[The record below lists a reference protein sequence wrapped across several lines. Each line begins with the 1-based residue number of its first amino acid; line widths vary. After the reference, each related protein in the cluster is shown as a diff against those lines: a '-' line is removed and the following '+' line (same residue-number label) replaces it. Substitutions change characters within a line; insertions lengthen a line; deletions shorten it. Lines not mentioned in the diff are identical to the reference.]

1 MAVAVDDDLLT
12 TLEGFGGTL
21 LRPDDASYDEARRIF
36 NAMIDRRPALIARCQ
51 GVADVVAALNFAR
64 ENEFEVTIRGGGHS
78 VAGLCLADG
87 AILIDISAMKGIYV
101 DPERK
106 TARAQGGATWSDL
119 NRETQLRGLA
129 VTGGI
134 ISTTGIGGLTLGGG
148 LGWTMG
154 KFGLAI
160 DNLLSAEVVT
170 ADGRVLTA
178 SERENGDLFWALR
191 GGGGNFGVVT
201 SFEYQLH
208 DVGPMVTGGLIAHPY
223 DAARDLLRFYRDF
236 TSDAP
241 DELTAFAGL
250 LFAPDGSGQKVA
262 AVALCHIGSPEQA
275 EKDLEPLLTFG
286 APADVQVGPMPYAS
300 VNAMLDESAPPGVL
314 NYWKSSF
321 LTELSDG
328 AIDTLVESFAT
339 SPSPMNLAL
348 FEHFHGQVTR
358 VPVDATAAPHREPG
372 YNLIVPSAW
381 IDPADTE
388 ANVAWTRELFAAL
401 EPFLANRRY
410 VNYLDDDD
418 LTADPTRA
426 AFGPNYDRLMRVK
439 SAYDPTN
446 VFRHNLNIAPAV

>member
-1 MAVAVDDDLLT
+1 MAVAVGDDLLT

-21 LRPDDASYDEARRIF
+21 LRPEDASYDEARRIF
-36 NAMIDRRPALIARCQ
+36 NAMIDRRPALIARCL

-64 ENEFEVTIRGGGHS
+64 ENEFEVTVRGGGHS
-78 VAGLCLADG
+78 VAGLCLADD
-87 AILIDISAMKGIYV
+87 AILIDLSAMKGIYV

-106 TARAQGGATWSDL
+106 TVRAQGGATWSDL
-119 NRETQLRGLA
+119 NRETQLHGLA

-178 SERENGDLFWALR
+178 NEQENGDLFWALR

-208 DVGPMVTGGLIAHPY
+208 EVGPVVVGGMVVHPF

-241 DELTAFAGL
+241 DELTAFCGL

-262 AVALCHIGSPEQA
+262 AVVVCHIGAPEQA
-275 EKDLEPLLTFG
+275 ERDLQPLLTFG
-286 APADVQVGPMPYAS
+286 SPADVQVGPMPYAA
-300 VNAMLDESAPPGVL
+300 VNAMLDESAPTGVL

-321 LTELSDG
+321 LTELSDA
-328 AIDTLVESFAT
+328 AIDTLVESFAV
-339 SPSPMNLAL
+339 SPSPLNLAL
-348 FEHFHGQVTR
+348 LEHFHGAVAR

-372 YNLIVPSAW
+372 YNLVMPSAW
-381 IDPADTE
+381 IDPADTD
-388 ANVAWTRELFAAL
+388 ANVAWTREAFSAM
-401 EPFLANRRY
+401 EPFLAKRRY

-418 LTADPTRA
+418 IAAEPTRA
-426 AFGPNYDRLMRVK
+426 AFGPNYDRLIRVK
-439 SAYDPTN
+439 SAYDPAN
-446 VFRHNLNIAPAV
+446 VFRHNLNIVPAV